1 VTGELENSQ
10 VSKALPESLRKL
22 VLFLVVGSTFAV
34 AYSILCTFLV
44 KVLPGYPLTIGIG
57 VHAFLIPFAFFA
69 QRNATFAS
77 SGMIWREFF
86 RYAGLQIAS
95 ISLSALM
102 LSRLV
107 GQSSILNLLV
117 FLSISAF
124 SAIAS
129 FAICNFY
136 IFRTPDPGCTSTRRK
151 DCAGDSN

>member
-1 VTGELENSQ
+1 MTGELENLR

-22 VLFLVVGSTFAV
+22 LLFLVVGGTFAV
-34 AYSILCTFLV
+34 VYSIFCTLLV
-44 KVLPGYPLTIGIG
+44 KALPGYPLTISIG

-77 SGMIWREFF
+77 SGMIPREFF
-86 RYAGLQIAS
+86 RYACLQIAC

-124 SAIAS
+124 SAIVS

-136 IFRTPDPGCTSTRRK
+136 IFRTPDPGRTSTRRK